1 MKKLSKTTQWVLAAT
16 VGAVFFMAVNY
27 KSAQKE
33 KPYSEFVQDVQ
44 GGKISQVNMPVDGFG
59 EAHIQTKNNEKYVVM
74 LPKNDQVVA
83 RMIDQGINLKA
94 EKTSSSWGNLF
105 GALLPTFL
113 LIGFFYW
120 MMKSQSGAGGGAG
133 GAGNMIRKVRKNGI
147 TQASEVRL
155 DEVKG
160 CDNAKREVA
169 EIIEYMKNPDQFI
182 KVGAKMPRGVLMAGP
197 PGTGK
202 TMLARA
208 IATEAG
214 AEFISRSG
222 SDFVEMFVGVGAS
235 RVRDLFDEARNAG
248 KPAII
253 FIDEIDAVGK
263 ARSNGGPGSNDERE
277 STLNQLLVEMDG
289 MNQNENI
296 FVIAATN
303 RPDALDEALRRP
315 GRFDREVQIDLPDVK
330 GRLEILKSY
339 MKELPLGLDVDI
351 HTLAQS
357 TQGFSGAELSN
368 LCNEAA
374 IFAGREKSM
383 LINRAHF
390 EHAMDKVM
398 MGVERNMRMSEEER
412 SDTAYHEVGHAV
424 VGMVLIKDPVH
435 KVSIIPRGRAL
446 GVTMQMPDK
455 ERYSYGRKFA
465 KNFLAMLLG
474 GRAAEE
480 LYTKDIT
487 SGASDDIRRASELA
501 NNMVTKWGMSDAIGL
516 QHFDLQRQVIGD
528 AQMKQINDEV
538 NGIIAESYDLAKN
551 VLETHKLLV
560 EEMTALLLEKE
571 TLNRPEID
579 KLFEKHGVEV
589 PKIENIFHVEQ
600 TKEEVKKDVA

>member
-16 VGAVFFMAVNY
+16 VGAVFFVGMNY
-27 KSAQKE
+27 KGSHKE

-44 GGKISQVNMPVDGFG
+44 TGKIKQVHLPVDGFG
-59 EAHIQTKNNEKYVVM
+59 ETNVQTKTNEKYVV
-74 LPKNDQVVA
+74 LVPKNDTVVS
-83 RMIDQGINLKA
+83 RMLDQGIDVKA
-94 EKTSSSWGNLF
+94 EQTRSSWGGIL
-105 GALLPTFL
+105 GSLLPTFL

-120 MMKSQSGAGGGAG
+120 ISRSQSGSGGGNATQ
-133 GAGNMIRKVRKNGI
+133 MIRKVRKNGI
-147 TQASEVRL
+147 TQSSEVRL
-155 DEVKG
+155 DAVKG

-235 RVRDLFDEARNAG
+235 RVRDLFEEARNAG

-263 ARSNGGPGSNDERE
+263 ARSNGGTGSNDERE

-315 GRFDREVQIDLPDVK
+315 GRFDREVQIDLPDVN
-330 GRLEILKSY
+330 GRLEILTSY
-339 MKELPLGLDVDI
+339 MKELPIGIDVDI
-351 HTLAQS
+351 HALAQS
-357 TQGFSGAELSN
+357 TPGFSGAELSN

-374 IFAGREKSM
+374 ILAGRDKSL
-383 LINRAHF
+383 LINRPHF
-390 EHAMDKVM
+390 EQAMDKVM
-398 MGVERNMRMSEEER
+398 MGVERNMRMSDNER
-412 SDTAYHEVGHAV
+412 SDTAFHEVGHAV

-446 GVTMQMPDK
+446 GVTMQVPDK
-455 ERYSYGRKFA
+455 ERYSYGKKHA
-465 KNFLAMLLG
+465 KNYLAMLLG

-480 LYTKDIT
+480 LYTHDIT

-501 NNMVTKWGMSDAIGL
+501 NNMVTKWGMSDVIGL

-528 AQMKQINDEV
+528 NQMKQINEEV
-538 NGIIAESYDLAKN
+538 NLVIADAYKLSKE
-551 VLETHKLLV
+551 VLVQYRDLV
-560 EEMTALLLEKE
+560 EEMTAQLLEKE

-579 KLFEKHGVEV
+579 ALFEKYGVEV
-589 PKIENIFHVEQ
+589 PKLEAIFQVE
-600 TKEEVKKDVA
+600 KSNLNVA

>member
-27 KSAQKE
+27 KSPQKE

-44 GGKISQVNMPVDGFG
+44 SGKISQVNMPVDGFG
-59 EAHIQTKNNEKYVVM
+59 AANIHTKNNEQYVVM
-74 LPKNDQVVA
+74 LPKNDQIVS
-83 RMIDQGINLKA
+83 RMLDQGVSLKA
-94 EKTSSSWGNLF
+94 EQTKSSWGGLLWS
-105 GALLPTFL
+105 LLPTFL

-120 MMKSQSGAGGGAG
+120 MTRSQGGAG
-133 GAGNMIRKVRKNGI
+133 NGAGNANNMIRKVRKNGI
-147 TQASEVRL
+147 SQASEVRL

-383 LINRAHF
+383 LINRTHF

-398 MGVERNMRMSEEER
+398 MGVERNMRMSDDER

-424 VGMVLIKDPVH
+424 VGMVLQKDPVH

-446 GVTMQMPDK
+446 GVTMQIPDK
-455 ERYSYGRKFA
+455 ERYSYSRKFA
-465 KNFLAMLLG
+465 KNHLAMLLG

-516 QHFDLQRQVIGD
+516 QHFDLQRQVVGD
-528 AQMKQINDEV
+528 AQMRQINDEV
-538 NGIIAESYDLAKN
+538 NGIIAESYELAKN
-551 VLETHKLLV
+551 VLKTHNALV
-560 EEMTALLLEKE
+560 EEMTAMLLEKE

-579 KLFEKHGVEV
+579 KLFEKHGIEV
-589 PKIENIFHVEQ
+589 PKIENIFQVEQ
-600 TKEEVKKDVA
+600 TKENAA